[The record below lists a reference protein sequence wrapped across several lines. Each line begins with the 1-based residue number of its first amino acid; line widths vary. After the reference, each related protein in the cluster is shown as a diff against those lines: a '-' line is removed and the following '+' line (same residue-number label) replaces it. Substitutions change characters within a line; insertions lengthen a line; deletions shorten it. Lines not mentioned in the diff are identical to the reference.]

1 MKIRILQLLFF
12 ITSYS
17 FSQSVNDFKA
27 VIVPLKFEFLK
38 SDNQYRLATI
48 SRFELGKAG
57 FQAYYD
63 NQPILDK
70 NIERCELLNF
80 DIVNQKGFLTTKLYI
95 VFKDCYGKI
104 IFQSETGISKEK
116 DYELAYKEA
125 LSKAFVSVYALN
137 YKYTGE
143 NKVSLVP
150 SLKANAVT
158 EEVVVAVNN
167 VTSDEVI
174 SIEETSANL
183 LYAQPIATG
192 FQLVDSTPSVVMNV
206 YRTSVKE
213 CYIALKGNNQGVL
226 IAKGSQWFFE
236 YYDNNKL
243 ISERIEVKF

>member
-1 MKIRILQLLFF
+1 
-12 ITSYS
+12 
-17 FSQSVNDFKA
+17 
-27 VIVPLKFEFLK
+27 
-38 SDNQYRLATI
+38 
-48 SRFELGKAG
+48 
-57 FQAYYD
+57 
-63 NQPILDK
+63 
-70 NIERCELLNF
+70 
-80 DIVNQKGFLTTKLYI
+80 LYI

-125 LSKAFVSVYALN
+125 LSEAFVSIYALN
-137 YKYTGE
+137 YKYAVK
-143 NKVSLVP
+143 NKSSFVK

-158 EEVVVAVNN
+158 EEVAVPASNEN
-167 VTSDEVI
+167 SDEVV
-174 SIEETSANL
+174 SIEKTSDNL

-206 YRTSVKE
+206 YKTSVKE

-236 YYDNNKL
+236 YYDNDKL

>member
-1 MKIRILQLLFF
+1 MKVRILFLLFF

-38 SDNQYRLATI
+38 SENQYRLATI
-48 SRFELGKAG
+48 SKFELGKAG

-63 NQPILDK
+63 NEPIVDQ
-70 NIERCELLNF
+70 NIERCDLLNF
-80 DIVNQKGFLTTKLYI
+80 DVVNQKAFLTTKLYI

-125 LSKAFVSVYALN
+125 LSEAFVSIYALN
-137 YKYTGE
+137 YKYAVK
-143 NKVSLVP
+143 NKSSFVTI
-150 SLKANAVT
+150 LKANAVT
-158 EEVVVAVNN
+158 EEVSVPASNEN
-167 VTSDEVI
+167 SDEVV
-174 SIEETSANL
+174 SIEKTSDNL

-206 YRTSVKE
+206 YKTSVKE

-236 YYDNNKL
+236 YYDNDKL